1 MKIKLIIGILMFIV
15 ATWATNSV
23 YLNKVSQSEK
33 LLAVKEREVET
44 LSRKYDS
51 LIIEYDNT
59 IDLGKIKKTLEKQ
72 GMQVSREV
80 NYFKIS
86 ENNQ

>member
-1 MKIKLIIGILMFIV
+1 MFIV

-33 LLAVKEREVET
+33 LLAAKEREVET

>member
-1 MKIKLIIGILMFIV
+1 MFIV

>member
-1 MKIKLIIGILMFIV
+1 MFIV

-33 LLAVKEREVET
+33 LLAAKEREVET

-72 GMQVSREV
+72 GMKVSREV

>member
-1 MKIKLIIGILMFIV
+1 MKIKLIIGILIFIV

-72 GMQVSREV
+72 GMKVSREV